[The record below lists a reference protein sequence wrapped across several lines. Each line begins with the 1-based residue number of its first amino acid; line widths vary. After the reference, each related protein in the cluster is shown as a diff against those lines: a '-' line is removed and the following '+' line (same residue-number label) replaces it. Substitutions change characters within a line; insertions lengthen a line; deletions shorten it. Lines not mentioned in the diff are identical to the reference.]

1 MAKLTLEKLE
11 RHLFAA
17 ADILRGKMDASEFKE
32 YIFGILFLKRCSDV
46 FEQQRDKILREQ
58 RALGRTEDEAL
69 QRADHPSSYAK
80 TFFVPTVARWQRL
93 LNDVHSNVANEL
105 NKALAGLEN
114 SNHQALSGVLGHI
127 NFARKVGES
136 EIPDEKLRRLISHF
150 NKYRLLDEDFEFPDL
165 LGAAYE
171 YLIGEFADSAGKK
184 AGEFYTPRGVVQL
197 MVRILDP
204 QGGTSLYDPT
214 CGSGGMLN
222 QGNEHAL
229 QHGGPRLRLY
239 GQEDNGAVWAICRM
253 NLLLHGIPDADI
265 RNGDTL
271 LDPKHIEDGRLMRF
285 DRVIA
290 NPPFSQNYTK
300 RGIQFSDRFRFGWC
314 PTTGKKADLM
324 FAQHMLATLKQT
336 GKMAVVMPHGVLFR
350 GGEEKKIRLGMLG
363 LKGGKIVAD
372 EDCIEAVIGL
382 PQNLFYGTGI
392 PACVLILRHSGSKP
406 EGRKGKVLFINADR
420 EYREG
425 RAQNF
430 IDPEHIEKIISAYDA
445 FIDVPGFAKVVD
457 AKTIIEDEA
466 GNLNIRRFA
475 DSSPPPEPHDVRAH
489 LHGGVPKREIEGT
502 RPYAEAQG
510 FDVSQPFADRDA
522 DYADFATTLEKRAD
536 LRALVE
542 ADAGVA
548 ARQSEMVGAFD
559 AWWDSA
565 RSGLAN
571 LPESKRLMPLR
582 RDLLDSFEPAMLPVG
597 CVDRYALMG
606 SIAGWWDEIRYELRV
621 IVENGFAELVDGW
634 VETLRS
640 ALEDED
646 ADDDEDSDAKKTV
659 RVTLEE
665 LLAHPFV
672 RHRMADYV
680 TELSAAQAEVE
691 RIKAEKEAWETGDGV
706 EGAED
711 WLDGA
716 EEGTTLPKVLE
727 KRRKELR
734 AEMGEDDKRRKEL
747 VKTTGTGK
755 PSKGSIDWMRAQRM
769 DVREVVAELTDLER
783 RLAPLIEEAEIID
796 AMLAPY
802 EAIKEEM
809 KAARATLRR
818 LKAAFVERLTAA
830 RADLDDDDCC
840 ELVLD
845 IDRERLLDRLER
857 ARGHRVGALVAGLER
872 LWDKYRVSLKKIEE
886 QRTDAA
892 TLLNGYLKELRYA

>member
-46 FEQQRDKILREQ
+46 FEQQRDRILKEQ

-69 QRADHPSSYAK
+69 QRADHPSSYSK
-80 TFFVPTVARWQRL
+80 TFFVPPRARWSRL
-93 LNDVHSNVANEL
+93 LNEVHSNVANEL
-105 NKALAGLEN
+105 RKALEGLQN
-114 SNHQALSGVLGHI
+114 SNHQALNGVLGHI
-127 NFARKVGES
+127 NFARTVGES
-136 EIPDEKLRRLISHF
+136 AIPDERWRRLIHHF

-171 YLIGEFADSAGKK
+171 YLIAEFADSAGKK

-204 QGGTSLYDPT
+204 LGGTSLYDPT

-229 QHGGPRLRLY
+229 QHGGLRLRLY

-271 LDPKHIEDGRLMRF
+271 LEPKHIEDGRLMRF

-363 LKGGKIVAD
+363 LKDGKIVAD

-392 PACVLILRHSGSKP
+392 PACVLVLRHPGSKP
-406 EGRKGKVLFINADR
+406 ENRKGKVLFINADR

-430 IDPEHIEKIISAYDA
+430 IDPEHIEKIISAHDA
-445 FIDVPGFAKVVD
+445 FVDVPGFAKVVD
-457 AKTIIEDEA
+457 VKTIIEDEA
-466 GNLNIRRFA
+466 GNLNIRRYA

-489 LHGGVPKREIEGT
+489 LHGGVPKREIAAVDPHA
-502 RPYAEAQG
+502 RAQG
-510 FDVSQPFADRDA
+510 FDVNRPFSDRDA
-522 DYADFATTLEKRAD
+522 DYAELAEAMATRSAI
-536 LRALVE
+536 RALVE
-542 ADAGVA
+542 SDAGVE
-548 ARQSEMVGAFD
+548 ARAGEMLSAFD
-559 AWWDSA
+559 AWWTSA
-565 RSGLAN
+565 RSGLAD
-571 LPESKRLMPLR
+571 LPTSKRLMPLR
-582 RDLLDSFEPAMLPVG
+582 RDLLHSFEPALLPVG
-597 CVDRYALMG
+597 CLDRYALMG

-640 ALEDED
+640 ALEDEE

-659 RVTLEE
+659 KVTLEE

-691 RIKAEKEAWETGDGV
+691 RIKAEKEAWESGDGV
-706 EGAED
+706 DGAED

-716 EEGTTLPKVLE
+716 EEGATLPKVLE

-734 AEMGEDDKRRKEL
+734 AEMGEDDRRRKEL
-747 VKTTGTGK
+747 VKTTPAGK
-755 PSKGSIDWMRAQRM
+755 PSKGSIHWMRAQHV
-769 DVREVVAELTDLER
+769 DVREFVAELAELER
-783 RLAPLIEEAEIID
+783 RLAPLNEEADAID

-802 EAIKEEM
+802 EAIKEEL
-809 KAARATLRR
+809 KDARATLRR

-830 RADLDDDDCC
+830 RAELNDEDCR

-845 IDRERLLDRLER
+845 IDRERLFDRLER
-857 ARGHRVGALVAGLER
+857 ARVRRVGGLVVELQR
-872 LWDKYRVSLKKIEE
+872 IWDKYRVSLKTIEG
-886 QRTDAA
+886 RRKDA
-892 TLLNGYLKELRYA
+892 TSLLEGYLKDLRYA